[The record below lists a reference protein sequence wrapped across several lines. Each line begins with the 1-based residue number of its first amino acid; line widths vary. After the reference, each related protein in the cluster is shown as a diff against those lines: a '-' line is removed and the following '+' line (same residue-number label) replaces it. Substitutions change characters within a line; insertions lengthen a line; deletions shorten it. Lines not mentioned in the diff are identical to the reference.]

1 VEYKTCEALFS
12 PYDTKALYGLHY
24 LLNQKY
30 VNQEIKNAK
39 VTSKLKFTLL
49 FPFSAL
55 IYHARGVLEKLK
67 ARFDNVLYAAKDYRV
82 SFSDR
87 CMLRVLN

>member
-1 VEYKTCEALFS
+1 MTVRHLLPAVMN
-12 PYDTKALYGLHY
+12 KAT
-24 LLNQKY
+24 N
-30 VNQEIKNAK
+30 
-39 VTSKLKFTLL
+39 
-49 FPFSAL
+49 FSAL
-55 IYHARGVLEKLK
+55 IYHARSVLEKLK